1 MLRVQD
7 RPCRLTPLDLLC
19 GGMLAGRPGVRP
31 FHRPGNSP
39 ILPVIL
45 LEVHDMSTDNGDE
58 LTRIV
63 AKHRED
69 VAAARA
75 AAEQRARNDEN
86 ARHGCDAPL
95 RGVALPLL
103 REWSKRLSAE
113 GYPTSVEDRLGC
125 RPASLVFRLAP
136 HKGPESSLTL
146 ACEAGP
152 AVRFRMNVDG
162 KNVGAD
168 LQTPLAEL
176 QPRIVLEG
184 LGRFVTA
191 ALEAAIPR
199 RSDCG
204 P

>member
-1 MLRVQD
+1 M
-7 RPCRLTPLDLLC
+7 
-19 GGMLAGRPGVRP
+19 
-31 FHRPGNSP
+31 
-39 ILPVIL
+39 
-45 LEVHDMSTDNGDE
+45 
-58 LTRIV
+58 
-63 AKHRED
+63 
-69 VAAARA
+69 
-75 AAEQRARNDEN
+75 
-86 ARHGCDAPL
+86 
-95 RGVALPLL
+95 PLL

-152 AVRFRMNVDG
+152 AVRFKMNVDG
-162 KNVGAD
+162 KTVGAD
-168 LQTPLAEL
+168 FQTPLAEL
-176 QPRIVLEG
+176 RTGVVLEG

>member
-1 MLRVQD
+1 
-7 RPCRLTPLDLLC
+7 
-19 GGMLAGRPGVRP
+19 
-31 FHRPGNSP
+31 
-39 ILPVIL
+39 
-45 LEVHDMSTDNGDE
+45 MSTDDSDE

-63 AKHRED
+63 AKHREA
-69 VAAARA
+69 VAAARVA
-75 AAEQRARNDEN
+75 AQQRARNDES
-86 ARHGCDAPL
+86 AQHDCESPL

-103 REWSKRLSAE
+103 RDWSKRLSVE

-125 RPASLVFRLAP
+125 RPPSLVFRLAP
-136 HKGPESSLTL
+136 RGGLESSLTL

-162 KNVGAD
+162 KDVGAD
-168 LQTPLAEL
+168 LPTPLAEL

-191 ALEAAIPR
+191 ALEAAIPK

>member
-1 MLRVQD
+1 
-7 RPCRLTPLDLLC
+7 
-19 GGMLAGRPGVRP
+19 
-31 FHRPGNSP
+31 
-39 ILPVIL
+39 
-45 LEVHDMSTDNGDE
+45 MSTDNGDE
-58 LTRIV
+58 LTRIIV
-63 AKHRED
+63 KHRED

-95 RGVALPLL
+95 RGVAMPLL

-136 HKGPESSLTL
+136 HKGPESTLTL

-152 AVRFRMNVDG
+152 AIRFRMNVDG
-162 KNVGAD
+162 KNVGTD

-176 QPRIVLEG
+176 QTDIVLEG

>member
-1 MLRVQD
+1 MI
-7 RPCRLTPLDLLC
+7 TE
-19 GGMLAGRPGVRP
+19 
-31 FHRPGNSP
+31 S
-39 ILPVIL
+39 L
-45 LEVHDMSTDNGDE
+45 LEGYDMSTDNGDQ
-58 LTRIV
+58 LALII

-69 VAAARA
+69 VAVARA
-75 AAEQRARNDEN
+75 AAEQRARNDAN
-86 ARHGCDAPL
+86 ARHDCEAPL

-103 REWSKRLSAE
+103 REWSKRLAAE
-113 GYPTSVEDRLGC
+113 GYPTTVEDRLGC

-152 AVRFRMNVDG
+152 TVRLRMNVDG

-168 LQTPLAEL
+168 VQTPLAEL
-176 QPRIVLEG
+176 QTGIVLEG

-191 ALEAAIPR
+191 ALAAAIPR

>member
-1 MLRVQD
+1 
-7 RPCRLTPLDLLC
+7 
-19 GGMLAGRPGVRP
+19 
-31 FHRPGNSP
+31 
-39 ILPVIL
+39 
-45 LEVHDMSTDNGDE
+45 MSTDNGDE
-58 LTRIV
+58 LARIISE
-63 AKHRED
+63 HRED

-95 RGVALPLL
+95 RGIAMPLL

-146 ACEAGP
+146 ACESGP
-152 AVRFRMNVDG
+152 AVRFRTTVDG
-162 KNVGAD
+162 KDVGAD
-168 LQTPLAEL
+168 FQTPLADL
-176 QPRIVLEG
+176 QAGIVLEG

-191 ALEAAIPR
+191 ALKAAIPR

>member
-1 MLRVQD
+1 
-7 RPCRLTPLDLLC
+7 
-19 GGMLAGRPGVRP
+19 
-31 FHRPGNSP
+31 
-39 ILPVIL
+39 
-45 LEVHDMSTDNGDE
+45 MSADNGDE
-58 LTRIV
+58 LSRIIT
-63 AKHRED
+63 KHRED
-69 VAAARA
+69 VAAART

-95 RGVALPLL
+95 RGVAMPLL

-152 AVRFRMNVDG
+152 AVRFKMNVDG
-162 KNVGAD
+162 KTVGAD
-168 LQTPLAEL
+168 FQTPLAEL
-176 QPRIVLEG
+176 RTGVVLEG

>member
-1 MLRVQD
+1 
-7 RPCRLTPLDLLC
+7 
-19 GGMLAGRPGVRP
+19 
-31 FHRPGNSP
+31 
-39 ILPVIL
+39 
-45 LEVHDMSTDNGDE
+45 MSADNGDE
-58 LTRIV
+58 LTRII
-63 AKHRED
+63 ARHRED

-75 AAEQRARNDEN
+75 AAEQRTRNDEN
-86 ARHGCDAPL
+86 SRHDCEAPL
-95 RGVALPLL
+95 RGIALPLL

-136 HKGPESSLTL
+136 HRGPESSLTL

-162 KNVGAD
+162 KDVGAD

-176 QPRIVLEG
+176 QTRVVLEG
-184 LGRFVTA
+184 LGRFVTV
-191 ALEAAIPR
+191 ALKATIPR

>member
-1 MLRVQD
+1 
-7 RPCRLTPLDLLC
+7 
-19 GGMLAGRPGVRP
+19 
-31 FHRPGNSP
+31 
-39 ILPVIL
+39 
-45 LEVHDMSTDNGDE
+45 MSTGNGDE
-58 LTRIV
+58 LTRII
-63 AKHRED
+63 AQHREE

-152 AVRFRMNVDG
+152 AVRFRMTVDG
-162 KNVGAD
+162 KNIGAD

-176 QPRIVLEG
+176 QPRVVLEG
-184 LGRFVTA
+184 LGVFVTA

>member
-1 MLRVQD
+1 ML
-7 RPCRLTPLDLLC
+7 T
-19 GGMLAGRPGVRP
+19 
-31 FHRPGNSP
+31 H
-39 ILPVIL
+39 
-45 LEVHDMSTDNGDE
+45 TGDE

-63 AKHRED
+63 TTHREH
-69 VAAARA
+69 VAAAKA

-86 ARHGCDAPL
+86 ARHDCQSPL

-103 REWSKRLSAE
+103 HDWSKRLSAE

-125 RPASLVFRLAP
+125 RPPSLVFRLAP
-136 HKGPESSLTL
+136 RGGPESSLTL

-162 KNVGAD
+162 KDAGSD

-176 QPRIVLEG
+176 QPRIILEG

-191 ALEAAIPR
+191 ALEATIPR

-204 P
+204 PP

>member
-1 MLRVQD
+1 M
-7 RPCRLTPLDLLC
+7 P
-19 GGMLAGRPGVRP
+19 A
-31 FHRPGNSP
+31 
-39 ILPVIL
+39 
-45 LEVHDMSTDNGDE
+45 DNGDE
-58 LTRIV
+58 LSRIL
-63 AKHRED
+63 AIHREH
-69 VAAARA
+69 VAAARV
-75 AAEQRARNDEN
+75 AAEQRARTDEN
-86 ARHGCDAPL
+86 ARHDCEAPL

-125 RPASLVFRLAP
+125 RPPSLVFRLAP

-152 AVRFRMNVDG
+152 AVRFRMTVDG
-162 KNVGAD
+162 KDVGTD

-176 QPRIVLEG
+176 QTGIVLEG

-191 ALEAAIPR
+191 ALAAAIPR

-204 P
+204 PP